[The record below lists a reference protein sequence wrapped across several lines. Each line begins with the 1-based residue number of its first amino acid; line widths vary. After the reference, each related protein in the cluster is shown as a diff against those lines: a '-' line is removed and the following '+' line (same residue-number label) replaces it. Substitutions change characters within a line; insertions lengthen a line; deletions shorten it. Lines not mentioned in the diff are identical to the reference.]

1 MIESIQSL
9 IHTVAVGLLVLST
22 IPLTMTMIRLMSGP
36 GYADRFV
43 ALDMLTGIAV
53 SMAALAC
60 IVSGQREYLDVA
72 FGLALFG
79 FIGTCALAAF
89 LERKGAP
96 RK

>member
-1 MIESIQSL
+1 MIAQL
-9 IHTVAVGLLVLST
+9 HALTDALAAGLLVFLAV
-22 IPLTMTMIRLMSGP
+22 PLAMTVARLLSGP

-53 SMAALAC
+53 TMAALTS
-60 IVSGQREYLDVA
+60 VLSGRREFLDVA

-89 LERKGAP
+89 LERKGGV
-96 RK
+96 RR